1 MNKIEQLHLEAIE
14 SCEQEEIKNSAI
26 YKMDF
31 PLAASKSA
39 EITKG
44 IAIEFLKYYEE
55 TAVMSYFSTCENHG
69 KPIDEVYEEFLKTSS

>member
-1 MNKIEQLHLEAIE
+1 MNKVEKLHLEAIE

-39 EITKG
+39 EITKE
-44 IAIEFLKYYEE
+44 IAIEFLKFYEE
-55 TAVMSYFSTCENHG
+55 TSVMSYSSTCENHG
-69 KPIDEVYEEFLKTSS
+69 KRIDDVYEEFLKTKT